1 MSLSLCLYIYCK
13 HRLLH
18 QNHISK
24 IPIILLLCIRGTSH
38 GPVSVCLSVRLS
50 VTSQSSTK
58 RLNVGSHTEHRT
70 IAHESSFQVSQ
81 ISAKFDRDHPMR
93 QMQVGWVK
101 IGELRQITGYNI
113 SSTVQDS
120 RMVSIKVE

>member
-1 MSLSLCLYIYCK
+1 MALC
-13 HRLLH
+13 
-18 QNHISK
+18 
-24 IPIILLLCIRGTSH
+24 P
-38 GPVSVCLSVRLS
+38 SVCPSVCP
-50 VTSQSSTK
+50 SQVRVLLK

-93 QMQVGWVK
+93 QMQVMWVK

-113 SSTVQDS
+113 SNTVQDS